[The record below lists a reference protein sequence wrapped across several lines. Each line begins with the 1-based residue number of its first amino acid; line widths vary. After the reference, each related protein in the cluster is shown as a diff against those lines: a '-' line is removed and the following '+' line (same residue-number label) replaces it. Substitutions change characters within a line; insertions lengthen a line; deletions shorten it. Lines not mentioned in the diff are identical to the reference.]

1 MNHETYP
8 QMKNLKKFAALL
20 LAGAMALLMLT
31 ACGGGG
37 EVGERVPEAESNL
50 FDRYANSSQASNIK
64 ENNKSL
70 QAIADGHLQK
80 DLNTDISI
88 FGGPR
93 LVADVHL
100 DGVEDRYLIVTVTAN
115 YTGGPLSEAALAF
128 AETLIGKKLPG
139 TNVDVHGK
147 GTWVDMGVVVRELG
161 TRKYVAVAIKI
172 ENPNYK

>member
-1 MNHETYP
+1 
-8 QMKNLKKFAALL
+8 MKNLKKFAALL

-31 ACGGGG
+31 ACGGG

-100 DGVEDRYLIVTVTAN
+100 DGVEDRYLIVTVTAE
-115 YTGGPLSEAALAF
+115 YKGGLLSEAALAF

-147 GTWVDMGVVVRELG
+147 GTWVDMGVVVRALG

-172 ENPNYK
+172 ENPNYNK

>member
-1 MNHETYP
+1 
-8 QMKNLKKFAALL
+8 MKNLKKFAALL

-31 ACGGGG
+31 ACGGG

>member
-1 MNHETYP
+1 
-8 QMKNLKKFAALL
+8 MKNLKKFAALL
-20 LAGAMALLMLT
+20 LVGAMALLMLT

-50 FDRYANSSQASNIK
+50 FGKYATSSQASNIK

-70 QAIADGHLQK
+70 QAIADGYLQK

-88 FGGPR
+88 FGTR
-93 LVADVHL
+93 LVADVHV

-139 TNVDVHGK
+139 TDVNVRGK
-147 GTWVDMGVVVRELG
+147 GTWVDMGVVVREVG

>member
-1 MNHETYP
+1 
-8 QMKNLKKFAALL
+8 MKNLKKFAALL

-37 EVGERVPEAESNL
+37 EVGERVPEAESKL

>member
-1 MNHETYP
+1 
-8 QMKNLKKFAALL
+8 MKNLKKFAALL
-20 LAGAMALLMLT
+20 LVGAMALLMLT
-31 ACGGGG
+31 ACGGG

-50 FDRYANSSQASNIK
+50 FGRYATSSQASNIK

-93 LVADVHL
+93 LVADVHV
-100 DGVEDRYLIVTVTAN
+100 DGVEDRYLIVTVTAE
-115 YTGGPLSEAALAF
+115 YKGGLLSEAALAF

>member
-1 MNHETYP
+1 
-8 QMKNLKKFAALL
+8 MKNLKKFAALL

-50 FDRYANSSQASNIK
+50 FDRYANSSQASNIN

-115 YTGGPLSEAALAF
+115 YIGGPLDEAALAF
-128 AETLIGKKLPG
+128 VETLIGKKLPG
-139 TNVDVHGK
+139 TNVDVQGK

>member
-1 MNHETYP
+1 M
-8 QMKNLKKFAALL
+8 
-20 LAGAMALLMLT
+20 
-31 ACGGGG
+31 
-37 EVGERVPEAESNL
+37 
-50 FDRYANSSQASNIK
+50 
-64 ENNKSL
+64 
-70 QAIADGHLQK
+70 QAIADGYLQK

-88 FGGPR
+88 FGTR
-93 LVADVHL
+93 LVADVHV

-139 TNVDVHGK
+139 TDVNVRGK
-147 GTWVDMGVVVRELG
+147 CTWVDMGVVVREVG

>member
-1 MNHETYP
+1 
-8 QMKNLKKFAALL
+8 MKNLKKFAALL
-20 LAGAMALLMLT
+20 LVGAMALLMLT

-50 FDRYANSSQASNIK
+50 FGKYATSSQASNIK

-70 QAIADGHLQK
+70 QAIADGYLQK

-88 FGGPR
+88 FGTR
-93 LVADVHL
+93 LVADVHV

-115 YTGGPLSEAALAF
+115 YTGGPLSEAALAV

-139 TNVDVHGK
+139 TDVNVHGK
-147 GTWVDMGVVVRELG
+147 GTWVDMGVVVREVG

>member
-1 MNHETYP
+1 
-8 QMKNLKKFAALL
+8 MKNLKKFAALL

-31 ACGGGG
+31 ACGGG

-50 FDRYANSSQASNIK
+50 FSKYATSSQASNIK

-70 QAIADGHLQK
+70 QAIADGYLQK

-100 DGVEDRYLIVTVTAN
+100 DGVEDRYLIVTVTAK
-115 YTGGPLSEAALAF
+115 YIGGPLDEAALAF
-128 AETLIGKKLPG
+128 VETLIGKKLPG
-139 TNVDVHGK
+139 TDVNVHGK
-147 GTWVDMGVVVRELG
+147 GTWVDMGVVVREVG

-172 ENPNYK
+172 ENPNISKQ

>member
-1 MNHETYP
+1 
-8 QMKNLKKFAALL
+8 MKNLKKFAALL

-50 FDRYANSSQASNIK
+50 FGTYATSSQASNIK

-70 QAIADGHLQK
+70 QAIADGYLQK
-80 DLNTDISI
+80 DLNTDI
-88 FGGPR
+88 R
-93 LVADVHL
+93 VADVHV

-115 YTGGPLSEAALAF
+115 YIGGPLSKLVLKTIEDMV
-128 AETLIGKKLPG
+128 GQKLPG
-139 TNVDVHGK
+139 TDVNVHGK
-147 GTWVDMGVVVRELG
+147 GTWVDVGVVVREVG
-161 TRKYVAVAIKI
+161 IQKYMAVAIKI

>member
-1 MNHETYP
+1 
-8 QMKNLKKFAALL
+8 MKNLKKFAALL

-50 FDRYANSSQASNIK
+50 FGTYATSSQASNIK

-70 QAIADGHLQK
+70 QAIADGYLQK

-88 FGGPR
+88 FGTR
-93 LVADVHL
+93 LVADVYV

-115 YTGGPLSEAALAF
+115 YIGGPLSKLVLKTIEDMV
-128 AETLIGKKLPG
+128 GQKLPG
-139 TNVDVHGK
+139 TDVNVHGK
-147 GTWVDMGVVVRELG
+147 GTWVDVGVVVREVG
-161 TRKYVAVAIKI
+161 IQKYMAVAIKI

>member
-1 MNHETYP
+1 
-8 QMKNLKKFAALL
+8 MKNLKKFAALL

-50 FDRYANSSQASNIK
+50 FDRYATSSQASNIK

-115 YTGGPLSEAALAF
+115 YIGGPLSKLVLKTIEDMV
-128 AETLIGKKLPG
+128 GQKLPG
-139 TNVDVHGK
+139 TDVNVHGK
-147 GTWVDMGVVVRELG
+147 GTWVDVGVVVREVG
-161 TRKYVAVAIKI
+161 IQKYMAVAIKI

>member
-1 MNHETYP
+1 
-8 QMKNLKKFAALL
+8 
-20 LAGAMALLMLT
+20 MALLMLT
-31 ACGGGG
+31 ACGGG

-50 FDRYANSSQASNIK
+50 FSKYATSSQASNIK

-70 QAIADGHLQK
+70 QAIADGYLQK

-100 DGVEDRYLIVTVTAN
+100 DGVEDRYLIVTVTAK
-115 YTGGPLSEAALAF
+115 YIGGPLDEAALAF
-128 AETLIGKKLPG
+128 VETLIGKKLPG
-139 TNVDVHGK
+139 TDVNVHGK
-147 GTWVDMGVVVRELG
+147 GTWVDMGVVVREVG

>member
-1 MNHETYP
+1 
-8 QMKNLKKFAALL
+8 MKNLKKFAALL
-20 LAGAMALLMLT
+20 LVGAMALLMLT
-31 ACGGGG
+31 ACGGG

>member
-1 MNHETYP
+1 
-8 QMKNLKKFAALL
+8 MKNLKKFAALL

-31 ACGGGG
+31 ACGGG

-50 FDRYANSSQASNIK
+50 FSKYATSSQASNIK

-70 QAIADGHLQK
+70 QAIADGYLQK

-100 DGVEDRYLIVTVTAN
+100 DGVEDRYLIVTVTAK
-115 YTGGPLSEAALAF
+115 YIGGPLDEAALAF
-128 AETLIGKKLPG
+128 VETLIGKKLPG
-139 TNVDVHGK
+139 TDVNVHGK
-147 GTWVDMGVVVRELG
+147 GTWVDMGVVVREVG

>member
-1 MNHETYP
+1 
-8 QMKNLKKFAALL
+8 MKNLKKFAALL

-31 ACGGGG
+31 ACGGG

-50 FDRYANSSQASNIK
+50 FSKYATSSQASNIK

-70 QAIADGHLQK
+70 QAIADGYLQK

-100 DGVEDRYLIVTVTAN
+100 DGVEDRYLIVTVTAK
-115 YTGGPLSEAALAF
+115 YIGGPLDEAALAF
-128 AETLIGKKLPG
+128 VETLIGKKLPG
-139 TNVDVHGK
+139 TDVNVHGK
-147 GTWVDMGVVVRELG
+147 GTWVDMGVVVREVG

-172 ENPNYK
+172 EKS

>member
-1 MNHETYP
+1 
-8 QMKNLKKFAALL
+8 MKNLKKFAALL

-115 YTGGPLSEAALAF
+115 YIGGPLDEAALAF
-128 AETLIGKKLPG
+128 VETLIGKKLPAQTWMSMG
-139 TNVDVHGK
+139 RALGS
-147 GTWVDMGVVVRELG
+147 TWVSLFVSSVPVSMWQWPSRS
-161 TRKYVAVAIKI
+161 KI
-172 ENPNYK
+172 LTISKQ

>member
-1 MNHETYP
+1 
-8 QMKNLKKFAALL
+8 MKNLKKFAALL

-31 ACGGGG
+31 ACGGG

-50 FDRYANSSQASNIK
+50 FGTYATSSQASNIK

-70 QAIADGHLQK
+70 QAIADGYLQK

-88 FGGPR
+88 FGTR
-93 LVADVHL
+93 LVADVHV

-115 YTGGPLSEAALAF
+115 YFGGPLSKLVL
-128 AETLIGKKLPG
+128 ETVEKMVGQKLPG
-139 TNVDVHGK
+139 TDVNVHGK
-147 GTWVDMGVVVRELG
+147 GTWVDVGVVVREVG
-161 TRKYVAVAIKI
+161 TQKYMAVAIKI